1 MENQKIHNF
10 TDLNVWKESH
20 KLMLLAYKLTAIFP
34 ENEKFGLTNQMR
46 KAAVSVE
53 SNIAEGFAR
62 NSSKDKV

>member
-46 KAAVSVE
+46 RAAVSVE